1 MSSAPS
7 SAPSRDSAPASSV
20 TPAPSGPRRA
30 RAVRLTAV
38 AVVLI
43 ALNLR
48 LGISSAS
55 ALLEALRTDLALPS
69 AVAALLPTLPT
80 LCFAAAGAGTGALAR
95 RVGAERAVLLALAV
109 LTAGLA
115 IRAVPAAWAL
125 LAGTAL
131 GMSGLA
137 LCNVLLPTLV
147 RTHFPGRTGLLTGV
161 YTTTL
166 ALGAAAASAVSVPL
180 ASAVGSPS
188 LGLAVWAVP
197 ALAALVVWAVVRAR
211 APRAA
216 SAGGP
221 GERTSLR
228 AVARTRLGVLVT
240 VYFGLQALNAYAV
253 VGWLPSL
260 LSGQGMSEGAAGAVL
275 AVTQAVGIP
284 VSFAVLAAAKGPGRL
299 RGAFV
304 GVSLAML
311 AGFTGLLLAPVALPM
326 VWAVL
331 VGLGMCSFPLVLAV
345 IAQSGSSPAE
355 TTALST
361 LSQSLGYLLAA
372 LGPLAVGLLHGA
384 TGGWT
389 APMAALL
396 VTAGAQLVAGV
407 LLSRCRG
414 DGRDG

>member
-7 SAPSRDSAPASSV
+7 PAPPRDFAPASSV
-20 TPAPSGPRRA
+20 MLAPPGPRRA

-115 IRAVPAAWAL
+115 IRAVPAVWAL

-197 ALAALVVWAVVRAR
+197 AVAALVVWAVVRAR

-216 SAGGP
+216 SASAGGP
-221 GERTSLR
+221 GERISLR

-260 LSGQGMSEGAAGAVL
+260 LSGQGMSAGAAGAVL

-396 VTAGAQLVAGV
+396 VTAAAQLVAGV

-414 DGRDG
+414 DD